1 MRRLKKE
8 ISPAE
13 WEIMNVIWQEGE
25 PVTVRSVVDKAYPK
39 SEKAY
44 TTVQT
49 IMNILTEKGVLTRH
63 KKNRLNY
70 YQPAV
75 TRDAT
80 LRNSLSR
87 MSRRMFQGSM
97 GTMASFLI
105 DSAKL
110 SPEELEELGRILD
123 EKSGG
128 EE

>member
-1 MRRLKKE
+1 MRKLKKE
-8 ISPAE
+8 LSPAE
-13 WEIMNVIWQEGE
+13 WEIMNVIWQQQK

-49 IMNILTEKGVLTRH
+49 IMNILVEKGFLTRN

-70 YQPAV
+70 YRPAV
-75 TRDAT
+75 TRDAI

-87 MSRRMFQGSM
+87 MAKRMFQGSM

-105 DSAKL
+105 DSAQF
-110 SPEELEELGRILD
+110 SPKELEELRAILE
-123 EKSGG
+123 EKS
-128 EE
+128 EEKV

>member
-1 MRRLKKE
+1 MRQGKKE
-8 ISPAE
+8 LSPAE
-13 WEIMNVIWQEGE
+13 WEIMNVIWQETKA
-25 PVTVRSVVDKAYPK
+25 VTVRSVVEKAYPK

-49 IMNILTEKGVLTRH
+49 IMNILTEKGFLARR

-70 YQPAV
+70 YQPTV
-75 TRDAT
+75 TRNAT

-87 MSRRMFQGSM
+87 MSKRMFRGSM

-105 DSAKL
+105 DSARL
-110 SPEELEELGRILD
+110 SPEELEELRRILD
-123 EKSGG
+123 EKSRG